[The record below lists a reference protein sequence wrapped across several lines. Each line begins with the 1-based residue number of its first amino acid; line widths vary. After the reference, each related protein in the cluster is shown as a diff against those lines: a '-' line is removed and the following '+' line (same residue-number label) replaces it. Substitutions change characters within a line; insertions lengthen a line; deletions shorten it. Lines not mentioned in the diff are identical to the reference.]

1 MVKGA
6 YSLTCAFFTRSIY
19 SIFLSTQV
27 LDIELLC
34 SRSLSEKKTN
44 AVDPGNSYNGVNNP
58 AAQCV
63 HATEN
68 TGHKIKPEKTDGQP
82 VYCSYNHKQD
92 CQPVNRCSHTD
103 NSFNHR
109 VRGFCFIEPAALI
122 GSCT

>member
-44 AVDPGNSYNGVNNP
+44 AVDPGNPYNGVNNP
-58 AAQCV
+58 AAQCI

-68 TGHKIKPEKTDGQP
+68 TGHKITIISRIASLSIGVLIPTTPLTIESGAS
-82 VYCSYNHKQD
+82 VS
-92 CQPVNRCSHTD
+92 S
-103 NSFNHR
+103 
-109 VRGFCFIEPAALI
+109 EPAALI